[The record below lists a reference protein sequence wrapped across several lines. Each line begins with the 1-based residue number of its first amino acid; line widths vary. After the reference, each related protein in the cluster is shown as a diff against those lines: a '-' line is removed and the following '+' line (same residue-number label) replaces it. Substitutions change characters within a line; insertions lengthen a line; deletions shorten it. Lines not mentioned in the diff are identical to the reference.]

1 MSNLNCNPDPNQRT
15 VLTQL
20 NLFAIHDINGLLKQG
35 ITLSC
40 MIKYD
45 IAPEKLNKLDVA
57 LLKEKITNEAID
69 EQTLREAGMSESL
82 ISEFFAP
89 VIPEPPK
96 GPFGDPIDGG
106 GFYPVKDS
114 MIQRIIDRKEN
125 VHRIQDY
132 LIEGSI
138 SEMRLKHECFLDDQ
152 TIERIRNYS
161 MEQMDAIELDKLP
174 PLKNDRT
181 DFYFLG
187 LAGAGKSCLLASLL
201 SYWYTNG
208 IANIQVDNTRG
219 VRYMRIL
226 GGGFAEGKL
235 PIGNPNAFIDYIDMS
250 LSVKEKQKDWLGR
263 ERIREYDIPINLI
276 DMAGEKF
283 AKVADEGKE
292 AFDRHMHY
300 FNNKNLKALFFVIDY
315 TTDKNT
321 NNAFNQGFSLQVVL
335 QNLQNMG
342 ILEETTGI
350 YVVVSKADQFGVGF
364 DEYASFAEKYVQE
377 NYSAFYNTIKQL
389 ETKYDFGVEV
399 LPYSIG
405 DCMFGQLITDF
416 NPQTNRNLQHFP
428 EMMHKRV
435 IQHTARFR
443 KGAGGFFT
451 N

>member
-1 MSNLNCNPDPNQRT
+1 MSNLNCNPDANQRV

-20 NLFAIHDINGLLKQG
+20 NSFAIHEINNFLNQGFTLSCLIKHDISPEKLNRLDNGLLK
-35 ITLSC
+35 
-40 MIKYD
+40 K
-45 IAPEKLNKLDVA
+45 
-57 LLKEKITNEAID
+57 KIEQESID
-69 EQTLREAGMSESL
+69 EQSLREAGLSENL
-82 ISEFFAP
+82 ISEFFTP
-89 VIPEPPK
+89 SPEIVIDHSEPEQEVTIIFD
-96 GPFGDPIDGG
+96 PF
-106 GFYPVKDS
+106 
-114 MIQRIIDRKEN
+114 IQRIIDRKEN
-125 VHRIQDY
+125 VQFVQDY
-132 LIEGSI
+132 LIEGRI
-138 SEMRLKHECFLDDQ
+138 SEKRLKDECFLDDQ

-174 PLKNDRT
+174 PLKKDRT

-201 SYWYTNG
+201 SYWYTKG
-208 IANIQVDNTRG
+208 IAKIQVDNTRG

-235 PIGNPNAFIDYIDMS
+235 PVGNPNAFIDYIDMS
-250 LSVKEKQKDWLGR
+250 LSVKEKERDWLGR

-300 FNNKNLKALFFVIDY
+300 FKNKNLKALFFVIDY

-342 ILEETTGI
+342 ILEETTGV
-350 YVVVSKADQFGVGF
+350 YVVVSKADQFGVSF

-377 NYSAFYNTIKQL
+377 TYSAFYNTIKQL
-389 ETKYDFGVEV
+389 EKTYDFGVEV

-405 DCMFGQLITDF
+405 ECMFGQLITDF
-416 NPQTNRNLQHFP
+416 DPNTNQNLRYFP
-428 EMMHKRV
+428 EMLHKKV
-435 IQHTARFR
+435 IEHTARFR
-443 KGAGGFFT
+443 RGAGGIFS

>member
-20 NLFAIHDINGLLKQG
+20 NSFAIHDINGLLKQG

-82 ISEFFAP
+82 LSEFFAP
-89 VIPEPPK
+89 VIPEPPQP
-96 GPFGDPIDGG
+96 PFGYPSVSLPSNPI
-106 GFYPVKDS
+106 
-114 MIQRIIDRKEN
+114 IQDIIDRKRN
-125 VHRIQDY
+125 VHFVQDD
-132 LIEGSI
+132 LIEGKI
-138 SEMRLKHECFLDDQ
+138 SEMSLRHECFLDDQ

-161 MEQMDAIELDKLP
+161 MEQMDAVDLDNLP
-174 PLKNDRT
+174 PLKSNRT

-250 LSVKEKQKDWLGR
+250 LRVEEKSRNFFGR
-263 ERIREYDIPINLI
+263 ESIRDYDIPINLI

-283 AKVADEGKE
+283 AKVADEGRE

-300 FNNKNLKALFFVIDY
+300 FNNNNLKALFFVIDY
-315 TTDKNT
+315 TNDKKM

-335 QNLQNMG
+335 RNMDNMG
-342 ILEETTGI
+342 ILEDTTGI
-350 YVVVSKADQFGVGF
+350 YVVVTKADQFGVGF
-364 DEYASFAEKYVQE
+364 DEYASFAENYVKE
-377 NYSAFYNTIKQL
+377 NYSAFYNTIKEL
-389 ETKYDFGVEV
+389 ESKYDFGVEV

-416 NPQTNRNLQHFP
+416 NPQTNRHLKHFP
-428 EMMHKRV
+428 EMMHQKV
-435 IQHTARFR
+435 IKHTARFR
-443 KGAGGFFT
+443 RGAGGIFT